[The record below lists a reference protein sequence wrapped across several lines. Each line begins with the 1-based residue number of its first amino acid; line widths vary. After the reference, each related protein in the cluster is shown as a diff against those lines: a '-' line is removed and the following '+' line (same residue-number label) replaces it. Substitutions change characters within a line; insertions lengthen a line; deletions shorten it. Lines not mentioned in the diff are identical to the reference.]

1 MIEEEPLDGS
11 PISAPS
17 EAPGVVLAELVPP
30 RPWGVWPTLGLSLA
44 TAFAV
49 TIAQMV
55 GGVPVMLY
63 RMGSLPA
70 AQRDDMAALAE
81 HFTSDGLVLS
91 VSTFVGGLVAI
102 GLVVLWSHLRRWPW
116 REYLALRRCSL
127 RVAVPSFIGLA
138 VILAVSHIS
147 LGAAE
152 QQGTDFMVRVYQSAG
167 FLPLLYLAP
176 DCRCS
181 SLGRTFLSRLHA
193 SRVGCR
199 HGRCACD
206 HHLFNLLGVDACA
219 VQHGADFL
227 DFFDRSFFRCRA
239 RTDRIDEFGH
249 SAPCHHESTGGGGD
263 GPVYRRFGGLIHA
276 SGQESEL

>member
-1 MIEEEPLDGS
+1 VIEEKPLGGP

-17 EAPGVVLAELVPP
+17 EESGVVLAELVPP

-167 FLPLLYLAP
+167 FLPLLYLALIVVAP
-176 DCRCS
+176 LWEELFFRGFMHRGLVAGMGAAPAIIICS
-181 SLGRTFLSRLHA
+181 TFWALMHVQYNMVLIFWIFLIGLFFGAVRERTGSTSLVILLHA
-193 SRVGCR
+193 IM
-199 HGRCACD
+199 
-206 HHLFNLLGVDACA
+206 NLLA
-219 VQHGADFL
+219 VVETAAVVAQM
-227 DFFDRSFFRCRA
+227 
-239 RTDRIDEFGH
+239 
-249 SAPCHHESTGGGGD
+249 P
-263 GPVYRRFGGLIHA
+263 
-276 SGQESEL
+276 